1 MLKVIG
7 VTITLLLSNLWGVSV
22 LDNEAIKELNRVTNF
37 NIYVPKAM
45 KSATHYEIK
54 SPENLA
60 PKIDYILINYFDEN
74 NRYVFGIR
82 QLKNNSIVEKELVTI
97 DIKTG
102 SEKSKII
109 PYKVQLEPKGERV
122 DINGNTGWYV
132 SYIGKQPTGGILTW
146 IQEDTYMEIDTSK
159 LDKNSVIEIAKTM
172 EQVNGK

>member
-1 MLKVIG
+1 M
-7 VTITLLLSNLWGVSV
+7 
-22 LDNEAIKELNRVTNF
+22 TNF